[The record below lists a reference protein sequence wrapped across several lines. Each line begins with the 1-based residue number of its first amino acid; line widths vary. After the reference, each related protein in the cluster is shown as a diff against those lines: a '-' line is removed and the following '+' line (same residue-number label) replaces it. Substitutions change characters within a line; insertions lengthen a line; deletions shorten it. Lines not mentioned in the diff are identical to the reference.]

1 MLHESLTHR
10 TTRELNQ
17 PNSEPTVAC
26 IAPAQCGT
34 ARYCAALGGTQRY
47 SAELLCLRQPIR
59 VELRVDLVP
68 VRSAACAPVVGP
80 TGRTG
85 LLTTRVGRAPL
96 SRERAASPAGSRPSK
111 RSQEATAQRMPTDN
125 ASRETTRQETTHRDS
140 HDAGAACRAG
150 PNPCR
155 GTSRRC
161 QSLSAPE
168 RKTKRCTAVQRSR
181 RSRRRKARGKGGG

>member
-125 ASRETTRQETTHRDS
+125 ASRDNTSGLPRRGCCNVVRARTHVEVHRD
-140 HDAGAACRAG
+140 AVKAFLRLNAKRKGAPQC
-150 PNPCR
+150 
-155 GTSRRC
+155 S
-161 QSLSAPE
+161 
-168 RKTKRCTAVQRSR
+168 AVQRSR